1 MTAPGELA
9 EAAAL
14 LEITP
19 HRLRQL
25 VQNRSALPPTGWR
38 GSMMKNTSSTTLSRD
53 DRITHRKWMR
63 SVLVFYAAA
72 ACILGVVVMAST
84 GSHKDQLGTKTANA
98 ASPGI
103 TAAAETVRAAG
114 RAP

>member
-1 MTAPGELA
+1 MTAPDELA

-25 VQNRSALPPTGWR
+25 VQNRSALPPTRWR

-53 DRITHRKWMR
+53 DRLTYRKWMR
-63 SVLVFYAAA
+63 RVLVFYAAA
-72 ACILGVVVMAST
+72 ACILGVVTVVFT
-84 GSHKDQLGTKTANA
+84 GSHQNQLDMKTAKT
-98 ASPGI
+98 ASPGV
-103 TAAAETVRAAG
+103 TGAAATGRAAG
-114 RAP
+114 LAP

>member
-1 MTAPGELA
+1 MTAPGEFA

-19 HRLRQL
+19 HRLQQL
-25 VQNRSALPPTGWR
+25 VQNRSALPPTRWR
-38 GSMMKNTSSTTLSRD
+38 GSMMNNTSSTTLPPD
-53 DRITHRKWMR
+53 DRLTYRKWMR

-72 ACILGVVVMAST
+72 ASILGVVVLAST
-84 GSHKDQLGTKTANA
+84 GSHKDQLDTKMAK
-98 ASPGI
+98 SPGI
-103 TAAAETVRAAG
+103 TASVETVRAAG